1 MNEITQEELLYEDAC
16 RYISELSAEELVD
29 FWNYRLKCI
38 GLPPT
43 FYSNDQTLIK
53 KKGREYL
60 NKLLKFREERLIE
73 LVHTHRTMIR
83 ESLAP
88 MEVVIDE

>member
-1 MNEITQEELLYEDAC
+1 MNEITQEQLLYEDAC
-16 RYISELSAEELVD
+16 RYISELSAQELVE
-29 FWNYRLKCI
+29 FWNYRLRRMRF
-38 GLPPT
+38 PPA
-43 FYSNDQTLIK
+43 FYSNDQTLIH

-73 LVHTHRTMIR
+73 LVHTHRTMVR

-88 MEVVIDE
+88 MEVVIDG